1 MNGQFKIAI
10 YNFIWLCLWVL
21 TGYLNI
27 CLAEQNSPDYSDPEQ
42 NYPDLW
48 GAHDPAL
55 QSRLDQLIKDKGL
68 QKQIQ
73 TKRLAITLVDISDL
87 PHPKLAAVNGEQMIY
102 AASLP
107 KIAILLGAFV
117 EMERDA
123 LKPDKKLWADMTRMI
138 RYSDNAAASRVLD
151 KIGGERILEILQD
164 PDFALY
170 DPQHHGGLWLGKAYS
185 KGPAYHRDPL
195 NNLSHGATTTQAAR
209 FYYLLETHQ
218 LINPQLTEK
227 MKEILSKPA
236 LKHKFVK
243 GLQGIPGIKIY
254 RKSGSWKQYHA
265 DSALVEF
272 GAHKYIIV
280 ALAVSPHGG
289 KWLEELAVPLHEII
303 VKP

>member
-10 YNFIWLCLWVL
+10 YPLSWLVLWVL

-27 CLAEQNSPDYSDPEQ
+27 CLAEQS
-42 NYPDLW
+42 YPDLW
-48 GAHDPAL
+48 DAQDKTL
-55 QSRLDQLIKDKGL
+55 QNRLHQLIKDRGL
-68 QKQIQ
+68 QKKVQA
-73 TKRLAITLVDISDL
+73 KRLAITIVDIRDL
-87 PHPKLAAVNGEQMIY
+87 QHPKLAAVNGEQMIY

-107 KIAILLGAFV
+107 KIAILLGAFI
-117 EMERDA
+117 EIEKGI
-123 LKPDKKLWADMTRMI
+123 LKPDDKLWSDMTRMI

-151 KIGGERILEILQD
+151 RVGGKRILEILQD

-170 DPQHHGGLWLGKAYS
+170 DPRHHGGIWLGKAYS
-185 KGPAYHRDPL
+185 KGPAYQRDPL
-195 NNLSHGATTTQAAR
+195 HNLSHAATTTQAAR

-236 LKHKFVK
+236 IKHKFVK

-272 GAHKYIIV
+272 GEHKYIIV
-280 ALAVSPHGG
+280 ALAVSSQGG
-289 KWLEELAVPLHEII
+289 KWLEELAVPLHDLV
-303 VKP
+303 VKPQ